1 MVLRRL
7 VPSAYRPVLANRVF
21 RRLILGF
28 AVSYLGDGMSFV
40 AVAWLAIELA
50 PQATAGLWVG
60 GAVAAYTLPGVVG
73 ALVFGRRLRRVPA
86 KRLLLAD
93 NVVRGVF
100 LGAVPLIWLAGLLT
114 PPLYVVLLAVSSLLH
129 AWGSAGKYTLL
140 AELLPDEQRFAAN
153 TLVSSLSFAATIAG
167 PAIAGV
173 LVTYVSSAL
182 VLGLDALTY
191 VFLAVLVVR
200 TRLPESRHVPPVD
213 RAAAR
218 GGFALLRSHPELLGL
233 LTLTWF
239 FNLLYGPVEVAL
251 PLHVTHDLHAPG
263 TLLGLYWMLFGI
275 GAVLGGLA
283 VGALRQL
290 PLWPVTVVI
299 VVGWGLSLVPL
310 GFDVPTA
317 ATVACFTLGGAI
329 YGPFVALSVT
339 LMQAK
344 SPPQHLAAMLAA
356 RSAVLL
362 TASPLG
368 TALGGPLTT
377 ALGPRATLGGSGLA
391 TVALGAVAC
400 VLLLAR
406 RRYQSAREPGA
417 PPVQVHRMDD
427 GGAEDHERQ
436 GFIGQARVVGGVNAS
451 TAPCAATAIDGAFDR
466 TRTVARASRTANGAR
481 ITTRIAGELPPVYA
495 AQHPP
500 APRDARDGRGAAVC
514 GETGDQ
520 TGQEWRSAGHV
531 AAPSVTAMDITHSRE
546 LPPA

>member
-7 VPSAYRPVLANRVF
+7 VPTAYRPVLANRAF
-21 RRLILGF
+21 RWLILGF

-50 PQATAGLWVG
+50 PPATAGLWVG
-60 GAVAAYTLPGVVG
+60 AAVAAYTLPGVVG
-73 ALVFGRRLRRVPA
+73 ALVFGRWLRRVPA
-86 KRLLLAD
+86 RRLLLAD
-93 NVVRGVF
+93 SVVRSVF
-100 LGAVPLIWLAGLLT
+100 LGAVPLAWLAGLLT

-129 AWGSAGKYTLL
+129 AWGSAGKYTML
-140 AELLPDEQRFAAN
+140 AELLPDEQRLAAN
-153 TLVSSLSFAATIAG
+153 TLVSTLNFAAVIAG

-200 TRLPESRHVPPVD
+200 TRLPESGHVSAVD
-213 RAAAR
+213 QAAAR
-218 GGFALLRSHPELLGL
+218 GGIGLLRSHPELLGL

-251 PLHVTHDLHAPG
+251 PLWVADDLHAPA

-283 VGALRQL
+283 IGTLRQL
-290 PLWPVTVVI
+290 PLWPVMVAIVI
-299 VVGWGLSLVPL
+299 AWGCTLLPF

-317 ATVACFTLGGAI
+317 VTLACFMLGGVI
-329 YGPFVALSVT
+329 YGPFVPLSVT

-362 TASPLG
+362 TASPVG

-377 ALGPRATLGGSGLA
+377 VLGPRATLSGSGFA
-391 TVALGAVAC
+391 TMALGAVAC
-400 VLLLAR
+400 VLLLTR
-406 RRYQSAREPGA
+406 RR
-417 PPVQVHRMDD
+417 
-427 GGAEDHERQ
+427 
-436 GFIGQARVVGGVNAS
+436 
-451 TAPCAATAIDGAFDR
+451 
-466 TRTVARASRTANGAR
+466 
-481 ITTRIAGELPPVYA
+481 
-495 AQHPP
+495 
-500 APRDARDGRGAAVC
+500 GRH
-514 GETGDQ
+514 Q
-520 TGQEWRSAGHV
+520 TGQESRSASTTS
-531 AAPSVTAMDITHSRE
+531 PR
-546 LPPA
+546 

>member
-1 MVLRRL
+1 MHRREAPSALRRL
-7 VPSAYRPVLANRVF
+7 VPATYRPVLANRVF

-28 AVSYLGDGMSFV
+28 GVSYLGDGMSFV

-50 PQATAGLWVG
+50 PPATAGMWVG

-73 ALVFGRRLRRVPA
+73 VLAFGHRLRRVPA
-86 KRLLLAD
+86 RRLLLAD
-93 NVVRGVF
+93 NIVRGVF
-100 LGAVPLIWLAGLLT
+100 LGAVPLCWLAGQLT
-114 PPLYVVLLAVSSLLH
+114 LPLYVALLAVSSLLH

-140 AELLPDEQRFAAN
+140 AELLPEEQRLAAN
-153 TLVSSLSFAATIAG
+153 TVVSSLNFAATIAG

-173 LVTYVSSAL
+173 LVTFVSAAV

-191 VFLAVLVVR
+191 VFLAVLVAR
-200 TRLPESRHVPPVD
+200 MRLPDSGHVSVVD
-213 RAAAR
+213 EAAAR
-218 GGFALLRSHPELLGL
+218 GGLALMRSHPELLGL

-251 PLHVTHDLHAPG
+251 PLHVTDDLHAPG

-290 PLWPVTVVI
+290 PLWPVTIVI
-299 VVGWGLSLVPL
+299 VVAWGLALLP
-310 GFDVPTA
+310 FWFAVPTA
-317 ATVACFTLGGAI
+317 VTVACFTLGGVI

-362 TASPLG
+362 TASPVG

-391 TVALGAVAC
+391 TVVLGVVAGG
-400 VLLLAR
+400 LLLAR
-406 RRYQSAREPGA
+406 RR
-417 PPVQVHRMDD
+417 
-427 GGAEDHERQ
+427 RQ
-436 GFIGQARVVGGVNAS
+436 
-451 TAPCAATAIDGAFDR
+451 
-466 TRTVARASRTANGAR
+466 
-481 ITTRIAGELPPVYA
+481 L
-495 AQHPP
+495 
-500 APRDARDGRGAAVC
+500 
-514 GETGDQ
+514 TG
-520 TGQEWRSAGHV
+520 
-531 AAPSVTAMDITHSRE
+531 
-546 LPPA
+546 

>member
-1 MVLRRL
+1 VHVREVLSAPRNL

-21 RRLILGF
+21 RRLTLGF

-50 PQATAGLWVG
+50 PRATAGLWVG
-60 GAVAAYTLPGVVG
+60 AAVAAYTLPGVVG
-73 ALVFGRRLRRVPA
+73 VLVFGRRLRRVPA
-86 KRLLLAD
+86 RRLLLAD

-100 LGAVPLIWLAGLLT
+100 VSAIPLTWLAGLLT
-114 PPLYVVLLAVSSLLH
+114 LPLYVVLLSVSSLLH

-153 TLVSSLSFAATIAG
+153 SLVSSIEFAAMIAG

-191 VFLAVLVVR
+191 VFLAVLIVR
-200 TRLPESRHVPPVD
+200 TRLPESGRVSPVD
-213 RAAAR
+213 QEAVH
-218 GGFALLRSHPELLGL
+218 GGFALLRAQRELLGL

-251 PLHVTHDLHAPG
+251 PLHVTADLHAPG
-263 TLLGLYWMLFGI
+263 ALLGLYWMLFGI

-290 PLWPVTVVI
+290 PLWPVTLTI
-299 VVGWGLSLVPL
+299 VVAWGLSLLPF

-317 ATVACFTLGGAI
+317 VTVVCFTLGGAI
-329 YGPFVALSVT
+329 YAPFVPLSVT

-356 RSAVLL
+356 RSAALL

-368 TALGGPLTT
+368 TALGGPLTN

-391 TVALGAVAC
+391 TVALGAIASA
-400 VLLLAR
+400 LLLAR
-406 RRYQSAREPGA
+406 RR
-417 PPVQVHRMDD
+417 
-427 GGAEDHERQ
+427 
-436 GFIGQARVVGGVNAS
+436 
-451 TAPCAATAIDGAFDR
+451 
-466 TRTVARASRTANGAR
+466 SR
-481 ITTRIAGELPPVYA
+481 
-495 AQHPP
+495 
-500 APRDARDGRGAAVC
+500 
-514 GETGDQ
+514 
-520 TGQEWRSAGHV
+520 
-531 AAPSVTAMDITHSRE
+531 
-546 LPPA
+546 

>member
-1 MVLRRL
+1 VLRRL

-21 RRLILGF
+21 RRLTLGF

-60 GAVAAYTLPGVVG
+60 AAVAAYTLPGVVG
-73 ALVFGRRLRRVPA
+73 ALVFGRRLRLVLPRRV
-86 KRLLLAD
+86 LLAD
-93 NVVRGVF
+93 SVVRGVF
-100 LGAVPLIWLAGLLT
+100 LGAVPLAWLAGLLT
-114 PPLYVVLLAVSSLLH
+114 LPLYVVLLAVSSLLH
-129 AWGSAGKYTLL
+129 AWGSAGKYTVL
-140 AELLPDEQRFAAN
+140 AELVPHEQRLPAN
-153 TLVSSLSFAATIAG
+153 TLVSSLNFAATIAG

-191 VFLAVLVVR
+191 VFLAGLVAR
-200 TRLPESRHVPPVD
+200 TRLPESGHVSLVD

-218 GGFALLRSHPELLGL
+218 GGLALLRSYPELLGL

-251 PLHVTHDLHAPG
+251 PLHVSEDLHAPA
-263 TLLGLYWMLFGI
+263 TLLGLYWTLFGI

-290 PLWPVTVVI
+290 PLWPVTVAIVI
-299 VVGWGLSLVPL
+299 GWGLALLPFA
-310 GFDVPTA
+310 FDVPTA
-317 ATVACFTLGGAI
+317 VTVAFFTLGGAI

-362 TASPLG
+362 TASPVG

-377 ALGPRATLGGSGLA
+377 ALGARATLGGSGLA
-391 TVALGAVAC
+391 TVVLGVVAC
-400 VLLLAR
+400 FLLLA
-406 RRYQSAREPGA
+406 
-417 PPVQVHRMDD
+417 
-427 GGAEDHERQ
+427 
-436 GFIGQARVVGGVNAS
+436 
-451 TAPCAATAIDGAFDR
+451 
-466 TRTVARASRTANGAR
+466 SRK
-481 ITTRIAGELPPVYA
+481 
-495 AQHPP
+495 Q
-500 APRDARDGRGAAVC
+500 
-514 GETGDQ
+514 
-520 TGQEWRSAGHV
+520 
-531 AAPSVTAMDITHSRE
+531 
-546 LPPA
+546 

>member
-1 MVLRRL
+1 VLRRL

-50 PQATAGLWVG
+50 PHATAALWVG

-73 ALVFGRRLRRVPA
+73 ALVFGRRLRQVSA

-93 NVVRGVF
+93 NVVRAVF
-100 LGAVPLIWLAGLLT
+100 LGAVPLAWLAGLLT
-114 PPLYVVLLAVSSLLH
+114 LPLYVALLAVSSVLH
-129 AWGSAGKYTLL
+129 AWGTAGKYTVL
-140 AELLPDEQRFAAN
+140 AELLPDEQRLAAN
-153 TLVSSLSFAATIAG
+153 TLVSSLLFAGTIAG

-173 LVTYVSSAL
+173 LVTHVSSAL

-191 VFLAVLVVR
+191 VFLAVLVAR
-200 TRLPESRHVPPVD
+200 MRLPESGHITLVD
-213 RAAAR
+213 QAEAR
-218 GGFALLRSHPELLGL
+218 GGLALLRSYPELLGL

-239 FNLLYGPVEVAL
+239 FNFLYGPVEVAL

-263 TLLGLYWMLFGI
+263 TLLGLYWTLFGI
-275 GAVLGGLA
+275 GAVIGTLA

-290 PLWPVTVVI
+290 PFWPVTVAI
-299 VVGWGLSLVPL
+299 VVAWGLTLLPF

-317 ATVACFTLGGAI
+317 VTVACFALGGAI

-356 RSAVLL
+356 RSAALL

-377 ALGPRATLGGSGLA
+377 ALGPRATLAGSGLA
-391 TVALGAVAC
+391 TVLLGGIAS
-400 VLLLAR
+400 VLLLTR
-406 RRYQSAREPGA
+406 RRNQ
-417 PPVQVHRMDD
+417 
-427 GGAEDHERQ
+427 
-436 GFIGQARVVGGVNAS
+436 
-451 TAPCAATAIDGAFDR
+451 
-466 TRTVARASRTANGAR
+466 
-481 ITTRIAGELPPVYA
+481 
-495 AQHPP
+495 
-500 APRDARDGRGAAVC
+500 
-514 GETGDQ
+514 
-520 TGQEWRSAGHV
+520 
-531 AAPSVTAMDITHSRE
+531 
-546 LPPA
+546 